1 MTNACFPFPT
11 LREQDEIFLS
21 ERIRELEAKLASY
34 SLASLRNMAEKD
46 FSASG
51 LREVG
56 DYIVELRT
64 SRDMW
69 KRIATDRAHE
79 LARSRREIIEELKP

>member
-1 MTNACFPFPT
+1 MTNACFPFPS
-11 LREQDEIFLS
+11 LREQDSIFL
-21 ERIRELEAKLASY
+21 EARIRELQEKLASY
-34 SLASLRNMAEKD
+34 SIDRLRNMAEKD

-56 DYIVELRT
+56 DYITELRN

-69 KRIATDRAHE
+69 ERIATDRAHE
-79 LARSRREIIEELKP
+79 LARSRREILEELKP